1 MQLDRVLCELLF
13 PSSDNSKLQP
23 TDTIPVTAASVKCL
37 RALFD
42 ELVLKSSSMPT
53 ISFSFKI
60 TLLGQFETRISTLKN
75 VMPAGLVETLNA
87 VRKIRNNF
95 AHYPVV
101 FMPRGAAD
109 DKQTLEPILCT
120 HSAEIKLDQEFFERS
135 ALLFQKAIEGLR
147 AVNEALKN
155 NVSREEQT

>member
-1 MQLDRVLCELLF
+1 
-13 PSSDNSKLQP
+13 
-23 TDTIPVTAASVKCL
+23 
-37 RALFD
+37 
-42 ELVLKSSSMPT
+42 
-53 ISFSFKI
+53 
-60 TLLGQFETRISTLKN
+60 
-75 VMPAGLVETLNA
+75 MPAGLVETLNA